1 VVRGLGASSVA
12 SDRVVAEIVA
22 ARKPDAKQ

>member
-12 SDRVVAEIVA
+12 SDRAVAEIVA
-22 ARKPDAKQ
+22 VRKPDGKQ